1 MNPTNLNTKEDI
13 FNILRLL
20 SSDEDLTQRDASMH
34 LGFSLGK
41 TNYLLKLL
49 IKKDLIKIKN
59 LISEGNKAKKVK
71 YLLTKKGL
79 KEKINL
85 TYHFLQRKEAE
96 YNSIKKEWNALVNRE
111 NAVSY
116 TLAGTGGHS
125 HPCGHRRA
133 NNANRMIWV
142 NQKQVEDI
150 EQ

>member
-1 MNPTNLNTKEDI
+1 MDPTNLNTKEDI

-71 YLLTKKGL
+71 YLLTKKV
-79 KEKINL
+79 
-85 TYHFLQRKEAE
+85 FLD
-96 YNSIKKEWNALVNRE
+96 SLL
-111 NAVSY
+111 SY
-116 TLAGTGGHS
+116 
-125 HPCGHRRA
+125 
-133 NNANRMIWV
+133 M
-142 NQKQVEDI
+142 
-150 EQ
+150 